1 MAKKSPKIHFRA
13 ILSNVGLLFH
23 VPGIMAFLSII
34 IAVIFKEYYTITP
47 LIITS
52 AIAIG
57 LGQFLYVAFKHNQ
70 FHIWDAMLSAAL
82 GWFFCSIIAAIP
94 FYLIASKDVISST
107 STLALMDPINSCFEA
122 FSGFTSTGLSIIKK
136 PEELPHVLQWW
147 RSFLE
152 WIGGMGLIVFIIS
165 ITEPSYK
172 EYQLYYAEGR
182 SEPLKKSITRTT
194 RLTWGIY
201 FIFTLIGIALFYIS
215 GMPIWDSINH
225 SLSGISTG
233 GFSVTSSSFTNYSA
247 ASQLTAIL
255 LIILGMMS
263 FSLHYQIIKEKN
275 LKYLWKNSQNRF
287 LIFLL
292 VIGSILVLLVNY
304 WIEGN
309 SYGLSSVFQ
318 WVTALGTCGFHST
331 DIIKYAQMLKLLLI
345 FAMIIGGA
353 TGSTAGGIKIRR
365 FQNLLSS
372 IYIRLK
378 SISTKKEKELI
389 EEMQN
394 YKVEKTKELPELE
407 LPQSKKTERLYS
419 AGIIFSLWIFTLM
432 IGWFLLLKWIPN
444 NPAFDSFFDVASA
457 LSNCGLTLG
466 ITSPDLHSIPKIIL
480 ILLMWIGRLEIIPIL
495 ILFFSPFILRFSK
508 KSR

>member
-1 MAKKSPKIHFRA
+1 MAQKSQKIHFKS
-13 ILSNVGLLFH
+13 ILSNVGLLLH
-23 VPGIMAFLSII
+23 VPGIMAILSII
-34 IAVIFKEYYTITP
+34 IAVIFKEHYAIP
-47 LIITS
+47 SLIST
-52 AIAIG
+52 AVIAIG
-57 LGQFLYVAFKHNQ
+57 LGQLLYVVFKHDQ
-70 FHIWDAMLSAAL
+70 FHIWDAMISAAL

-94 FYLIASKDVISST
+94 FYLIAHNEIISSL
-107 STLALMDPINSCFEA
+107 STLALKDPINSCFEA
-122 FSGFTSTGLSIIKK
+122 FSGFTSTGLSIVKK

-152 WIGGMGLIVFIIS
+152 WIGGMGLIVFIVS
-165 ITEPSYK
+165 ITESSYK

-182 SEPLKKSITRTT
+182 TEPIKKSITRTT

-201 FIFTLIGIALFYIS
+201 FSFTLIGIILFYIS
-215 GMPIWDSINH
+215 GMPIWDSINNA
-225 SLSGISTG
+225 LSGISTG
-233 GFSVTSSSFTNYSA
+233 GFSVSSASFTNYSTGA
-247 ASQLTAIL
+247 QLTAIF

-263 FSLHYQIIKEKN
+263 FTLHYKIIKEKN
-275 LKYLWKNSQNRF
+275 ITYLWKNSQNRF
-287 LIFLL
+287 LICLL
-292 VIGSILVLLVNY
+292 IVGSLLVLLINY
-304 WIEGN
+304 WIEKN

-318 WVTALGTCGFHST
+318 WVTSLGTCGFHST
-331 DIIKYAQMLKLLLI
+331 DITKYAQMVKLLLI

-389 EEMQN
+389 EEMQH
-394 YKVEKTKELPELE
+394 YRVERTKESPELE

-432 IGWFLLLKWIPN
+432 IGWFFLLKWIPKN
-444 NPAFDSFFDVASA
+444 NAFDSFFDAASA

-466 ITSPDLHSIPKIIL
+466 VTSPSLHFVPKIIL

-495 ILFFSPFILRFSK
+495 ILFFAPFILRFSK
-508 KSR
+508 KVR